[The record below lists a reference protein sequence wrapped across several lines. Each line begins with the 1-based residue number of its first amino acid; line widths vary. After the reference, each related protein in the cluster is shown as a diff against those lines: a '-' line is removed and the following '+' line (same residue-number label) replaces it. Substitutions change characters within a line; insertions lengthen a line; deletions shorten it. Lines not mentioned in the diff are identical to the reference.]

1 MCVKG
6 YYRYEGG
13 GKSEVVNASH
23 SIFGDLV
30 FWNRQLF
37 VYNSSWYI
45 FGSQGKSLSAFCL
58 LPSRTLLPHT
68 CNRSERLKSAAKW
81 RLCTRELLP
90 DCCAST
96 GKGFRN
102 QPPPPPPPLF
112 VMHGTFKPYVSF
124 LCITHKVILLM
135 KHHGLDFMK
144 QRDPTNEE
152 LIIISGKKV
161 VSKKNSNLHISF

>member
-1 MCVKG
+1 MQQSGVCVPG
-6 YYRYEGG
+6 NYCQIVVPLR
-13 GKSEVVNASH
+13 GKV
-23 SIFGDLV
+23 
-30 FWNRQLF
+30 
-37 VYNSSWYI
+37 
-45 FGSQGKSLSAFCL
+45 SA
-58 LPSRTLLPHT
+58 T
-68 CNRSERLKSAAKW
+68 N
-81 RLCTRELLP
+81 
-90 DCCAST
+90 
-96 GKGFRN
+96 
-102 QPPPPPPPLF
+102 PPPLF